1 MGELKIGDLTNNAKD
16 FVNTMGSTDKTL
28 KKTFKPSSKAEF
40 IFNLSDKSHLDQNA
54 QISYDYYDTIINSTD
69 IMLKNDSGSY
79 LNTFTGASQ
88 NTSDNLYV
96 NYYNPTNKPNLFF
109 PDSTT
114 SYSSKYISIYSLI
127 HNNILNVTCDAN
139 GNRINSNIIGEMV
152 IEHDSITGYGKV
164 YTCFLLQ
171 KSGNSTAKNDI
182 DNIVFNNSA
191 SENDKKETIKL
202 KLNGLIQTSNCIS
215 YSTGYNIIIV
225 FTKPITINSNTA
237 TSIQKYPSMSSLFA
251 NKPKDN
257 TSYNII
263 NKTSGLGGSAIG
275 KKDDDEIYIDCKPTG
290 ASNED
295 IATYNVP
302 INSEYT
308 QDAQKLDFMKT
319 TINLCMVIIF
329 LLLTYFLV
337 PFGYKM
343 VVIDNV
349 NKFINEDKDNYKS
362 EVEKVGVPVDRFVRI
377 RSADTLLTIISSM
390 IFTYLLYTGIKKND
404 FDMILLSLYFAL
416 IYGLSFSMIQFSKT
430 SIDFM
435 RTKLMSA
442 VSGKFNIQ
450 GSLYPDEKVDKEPP
464 NYFQGGDFGMFII
477 KSLKYAI
484 IGNKGYNFLT
494 MIFLA
499 LLTFIIL
506 LICMAFG
513 YIKTITSVG
522 NYLMYISLLIIF
534 PIVPI
539 FNLTNEPYQ

>member
-1 MGELKIGDLTNNAKD
+1 MGELKIGDLTNNAND
-16 FVNTMGSTDKTL
+16 FVNTMGSSGKTI
-28 KKTFKPSSKAEF
+28 KKTFQSKSKAEF
-40 IFNLSDKSHLDQNA
+40 IFNLTDKSHLDQNA

-79 LNTFTGASQ
+79 LNSFTGASQ
-88 NTSDNLYV
+88 NTTDNLYI

-114 SYSSKYISIYSLI
+114 SYSSKSISIYSLI

-171 KSGNSTAKNDI
+171 KSGNSTTKNDI
-182 DNIVFNNSA
+182 DNIVFNNTA
-191 SENDKKETIKL
+191 SDKDKRETIKL
-202 KLNGLIQTSNCIS
+202 KLNNLIQTSNCIS
-215 YSTGYNIIIV
+215 YSNGYNIIIV
-225 FTKPITINSNTA
+225 FTKPITINNDSVN
-237 TSIQKYPSMSSLFA
+237 SVQKYPSMSSLFA

-263 NKTSGLGGSAIG
+263 NKTSNLGGNSVG

-308 QDAQKLDFMKT
+308 QEAQKLDFMKT

-349 NKFINEDKDNYKS
+349 NKFIEEDKENYKS
-362 EVEKVGVPVDRFVRI
+362 EVEKVGVAVDRFVRI

-390 IFTYLLYTGIKKND
+390 IFISLLYTGIKKND

-464 NYFQGGDFGMFII
+464 NYFQPGDFGMFII

-499 LLTFIIL
+499 LLTFVIL

-539 FNLTNEPYQ
+539 FNLSNAPYQ

>member
-28 KKTFKPSSKAEF
+28 KKTFQSKSKAEF
-40 IFNLSDKSHLDQNA
+40 IFNLTDKSHLDQNA

-79 LNTFTGASQ
+79 LNSFTGASQ
-88 NTSDNLYV
+88 NTSDNLYI

-182 DNIVFNNSA
+182 DNIVFNNTA

-202 KLNGLIQTSNCIS
+202 KLNGLIQTSTCIS

-225 FTKPITINSNTA
+225 FTKPITINNNSA

-263 NKTSGLGGSAIG
+263 SKTSNLGGNNVG

-349 NKFINEDKDNYKS
+349 NKFIEEDKDNYKS

-390 IFTYLLYTGIKKND
+390 IFVSLLYTGIKKND

-450 GSLYPDEKVDKEPP
+450 GTIYPDEKVDKEPL
-464 NYFQGGDFGMFII
+464 NYFQPGDFGIFIM
-477 KSLKYAI
+477 KSMKYAI
-484 IGNKGYNFLT
+484 IGNKGYNLLT

-513 YIKTITSVG
+513 YIKSITSVG

-539 FNLTNEPYQ
+539 FNLTNEPY